1 MNLYEEIDDLDA
13 TENREASEEAESA
26 SDKRELGDKVRFSR
40 ASHFVKG
47 ASVEV
52 DVDHLLNA
60 Q

>member
-1 MNLYEEIDDLDA
+1 MLGSKVNDLNA
-13 TENREASEEAESA
+13 TENREASEEAKSA

-52 DVDHLLNA
+52 DVHNLSNA